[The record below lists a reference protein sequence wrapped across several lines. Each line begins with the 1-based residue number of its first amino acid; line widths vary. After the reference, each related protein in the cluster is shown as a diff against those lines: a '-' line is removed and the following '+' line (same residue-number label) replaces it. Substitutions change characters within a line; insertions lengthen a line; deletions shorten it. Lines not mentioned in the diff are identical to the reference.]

1 LPVAGKMNLH
11 PFSLEPGAAKLYM
24 TNATQELLPSMVPG
38 SQTYTVAIPAHGMS
52 HLLTS
57 AAGTANK
64 SANVALG
71 RDGAMAPQPLGGLA
85 KRTLDIAIAVVVII
99 LLSPLIILSMALI
112 RLTMGGPVIFGHSRI
127 GFGGRSFRCYKL
139 RTMVANAEEKLAWH
153 LANDPQAAREWSESR
168 KLMNDPRVTLLG
180 HMLRKSSLDELPQ
193 LFNVLRGD
201 MSCVGPR
208 PIVADELQRYSS
220 QSAEYL
226 KARPGLT
233 GMWQISGRNRLDYA
247 DRVALDCH
255 YIRNW
260 SIWIDLMILCK
271 TTFAIMKFDETA

>member
-1 LPVAGKMNLH
+1 
-11 PFSLEPGAAKLYM
+11 
-24 TNATQELLPSMVPG
+24 
-38 SQTYTVAIPAHGMS
+38 
-52 HLLTS
+52 
-57 AAGTANK
+57 
-64 SANVALG
+64 
-71 RDGAMAPQPLGGLA
+71 
-85 KRTLDIAIAVVVII
+85 
-99 LLSPLIILSMALI
+99 
-112 RLTMGGPVIFGHSRI
+112 
-127 GFGGRSFRCYKL
+127 
-139 RTMVANAEEKLAWH
+139 
-153 LANDPQAAREWSESR
+153 
-168 KLMNDPRVTLLG
+168 
-180 HMLRKSSLDELPQ
+180 
-193 LFNVLRGD
+193 